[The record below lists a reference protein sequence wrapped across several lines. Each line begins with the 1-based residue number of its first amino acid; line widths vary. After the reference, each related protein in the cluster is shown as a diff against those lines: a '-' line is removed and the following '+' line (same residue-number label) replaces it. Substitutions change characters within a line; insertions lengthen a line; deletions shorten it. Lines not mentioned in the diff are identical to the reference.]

1 MTDRQKLAQQRAG
14 LVKQAKGLHD
24 LASHREWTP
33 EESAKV
39 DDIVAQIQLLDTRL
53 VAAEEYI
60 AADSAE
66 DTTEMEPVAEPA
78 AEPVADPEQ
87 VQQNNLARRIEK
99 LEGYLVS
106 NRRTAPAPLGS
117 PAFVRDLN
125 DRRLESDRR
134 SALQGWCLGREA
146 TVQHRAAA
154 QRTGLDLNN
163 DRLVLKRAQSTTVGD
178 GGYTIPQG
186 FLAELEKRLLYYNN
200 LRNVCRVIRTDTGN
214 PLPFPVTDDTGNP
227 ATVGAENT
235 APSETAMTFTQVLLG
250 SYRYESLV
258 LTSNELLRDSG
269 LDLAS
274 EIGGM
279 LGERIGRK
287 EATDFTTGNGTTAPQ
302 GVVTGSS
309 AGVTGATTTTITL
322 ANIMG
327 LIGSL
332 DYSYQQGASFMMHQA
347 VWNTIL
353 QLADSQ
359 SRPLFLDLLNG
370 NTPKLLGYP
379 VIVNNAMASSIAA
392 SAKTI
397 LFGDFSKYMIR
408 DIGDIEILRLNERY
422 AEKYQTG
429 FLSIHRSDAKV
440 MQTNAIKRITQPAT

>member
-1 MTDRQKLAQQRAG
+1 MTDRQKLATQRAG
-14 LVKQAKGLHD
+14 LVKQAKSLHD

-39 DDIVAQIQLLDTRL
+39 DDIVAQIQALDTRL
-53 VAAEEYI
+53 TSAEEAI
-60 AADSAE
+60 AADPAE
-66 DTTEMEPVAEPA
+66 DVMADMPEPDPTAT
-78 AEPVADPEQ
+78 PVPDPT
-87 VQQNNLARRIEK
+87 QQNNLARRIEK
-99 LEGYLVS
+99 LEGLLVS
-106 NRRTAPAPLGS
+106 NRRTAPVPLGS
-117 PAFVRDLN
+117 PAFVRDLD

-146 TVQHRAAA
+146 TAQHRLAA

-163 DRLVLKRAQSTTVGD
+163 DRLVLKRAAQSTTSGA

-186 FLAELEKRLLYYNN
+186 FLAELEKKLLYYNN
-200 LRNVCRVIRTDTGN
+200 LRNVSRVIRTDTGN

-287 EATDFTTGNGTTAPQ
+287 ETTDFTTGNGTTAPE

-332 DYSYQQGASFMMHQA
+332 DYAYQQGASFMMHQA
-347 VWNTIL
+347 IWNTIL

-370 NTPKLLGYP
+370 NAPKLLGYP
-379 VIVNNAMASSIAA
+379 VVINNAMASSIAA

-397 LFGDFSKYMIR
+397 LFGDFSKHMIR
-408 DIGDIEILRLNERY
+408 DIGDIEIIRLNERY
-422 AEKYQTG
+422 ADKYQTG
-429 FLSIHRSDAKV
+429 FLAINRCDAKV
-440 MQTNAIKRITQPAT
+440 MQSSAIKRITQPAS

>member
-1 MTDRQKLAQQRAG
+1 MTDRQKLATQRAG
-14 LVKQAKGLHD
+14 LVKQAKSLHD

-39 DDIVAQIQLLDTRL
+39 DDIVAQIQALDTRL
-53 VAAEEYI
+53 TSAEEAI
-60 AADSAE
+60 AADPAE
-66 DTTEMEPVAEPA
+66 DVMADMPEPDPTA
-78 AEPVADPEQ
+78 APVPDPT
-87 VQQNNLARRIEK
+87 QQNNLARRIEK
-99 LEGYLVS
+99 LEGLLVS

-117 PAFVRDLN
+117 PAFVRDLD

-146 TVQHRAAA
+146 TAQHRSAA

-163 DRLVLKRAQSTTVGD
+163 DRLVLKRSAQSTTSGA

-186 FLAELEKRLLYYNN
+186 FLAELEKKLLYYNN
-200 LRNVCRVIRTDTGN
+200 LRSVSRVIRTDTGN

-287 EATDFTTGNGTTAPQ
+287 ETTDFTTGNGTTAPE

-332 DYSYQQGASFMMHQA
+332 DYAYQQGASFMMHQA
-347 VWNTIL
+347 IWNTIL

-370 NTPKLLGYP
+370 NAPKLLGYP
-379 VIVNNAMASSIAA
+379 VVINNAMASSIAA

-397 LFGDFSKYMIR
+397 LFGDFSKHMIR
-408 DIGDIEILRLNERY
+408 DIGDIEIIRLNERY
-422 AEKYQTG
+422 ADKYQTG
-429 FLSIHRSDAKV
+429 FLAINRCDAKV
-440 MQTNAIKRITQPAT
+440 MQSSAIKRITQPAS

>member
-1 MTDRQKLAQQRAG
+1 MNERQKLATQRAG

-39 DDIVAQIQLLDTRL
+39 DDIVAQIQALDTRL
-53 VAAEEYI
+53 TSAEEAI
-60 AADSAE
+60 AADPAE
-66 DTTEMEPVAEPA
+66 DVMADMPEPDSTA
-78 AEPVADPEQ
+78 APVPDPT
-87 VQQNNLARRIEK
+87 QQNNLSRRIEK
-99 LEGYLVS
+99 LEGLLVS

-117 PAFVRDLN
+117 PAFVRDLD

-146 TVQHRAAA
+146 TAQHRSAA

-163 DRLVLKRAQSTTVGD
+163 DRLVLKRSAQSTTSGA

-186 FLAELEKRLLYYNN
+186 FLAELEKKLLYFNN
-200 LRNVCRVIRTDTGN
+200 LRNVSRVIRTDTGN

-235 APSETAMTFTQVLLG
+235 APSETALTFTQVLLG

-287 EATDFTTGNGTTAPQ
+287 ETTDFTTGNGTTAPE

-332 DYSYQQGASFMMHQA
+332 DYAYQQGASFMMHQA
-347 VWNTIL
+347 IWNTIL

-370 NTPKLLGYP
+370 NAPKLLGYP
-379 VIVNNAMASSIAA
+379 VVINNAMASSIAA

-397 LFGDFSKYMIR
+397 LFGDFSKHMIR
-408 DIGDIEILRLNERY
+408 DIGDIEIIRLNERY
-422 AEKYQTG
+422 ADKYQTG
-429 FLSIHRSDAKV
+429 FLAINRCDAKV
-440 MQTNAIKRITQPAT
+440 MQSSAIKRITQPAS

>member
-1 MTDRQKLAQQRAG
+1 MTDRQKLATQRAG
-14 LVKQAKGLHD
+14 LVKQAKSLHD

-39 DDIVAQIQLLDTRL
+39 DDIVAQIQALDTRL
-53 VAAEEYI
+53 TSAEEAI
-60 AADSAE
+60 AADPAE
-66 DTTEMEPVAEPA
+66 DVMADMPEPDPTA
-78 AEPVADPEQ
+78 APVPDPT
-87 VQQNNLARRIEK
+87 QQNNLARRIEK
-99 LEGYLVS
+99 LEGLLVS

-117 PAFVRDLN
+117 PAFVRDLD

-146 TVQHRAAA
+146 TAQHRSAA

-163 DRLVLKRAQSTTVGD
+163 DRLVLKRSAQSTTSGA

-186 FLAELEKRLLYYNN
+186 FLAELEKKLLYYNN
-200 LRNVCRVIRTDTGN
+200 LRNVSRVIRTDTGN

-287 EATDFTTGNGTTAPQ
+287 ETTDFTTGNGTTAPE

-332 DYSYQQGASFMMHQA
+332 DYAYQQGASFMMHQA

-370 NTPKLLGYP
+370 NAPKLLGYP
-379 VIVNNAMASSIAA
+379 VVINNAMASSIAA

-397 LFGDFSKYMIR
+397 LFGDFSKHMIR
-408 DIGDIEILRLNERY
+408 DIGDIEIIRLNERY
-422 AEKYQTG
+422 ADKYQTG
-429 FLSIHRSDAKV
+429 FLAINRCDAKV
-440 MQTNAIKRITQPAT
+440 MQSSAIKRITQPAS

>member
-1 MTDRQKLAQQRAG
+1 MNERQKLAQQRAG

-39 DDIVAQIQLLDTRL
+39 DDIVAQIQALDTRL
-53 VAAEEYI
+53 TSAEEAI
-60 AADSAE
+60 AADPEE
-66 DTTEMEPVAEPA
+66 DVMADMPEPDPTA
-78 AEPVADPEQ
+78 APVPDPT
-87 VQQNNLARRIEK
+87 QQNNLARRIEK
-99 LEGYLVS
+99 LEGLLVS

-117 PAFVRDLN
+117 PGFVRDFN

-146 TVQHRAAA
+146 TAQHRSAA

-163 DRLVLKRAQSTTVGD
+163 DRLVLKRSAQSTTAGA

-186 FLAELEKRLLYYNN
+186 FLAELEKKLLYYNN

-287 EATDFTTGNGTTAPQ
+287 ETTDFTTGNGTTAPE

-332 DYSYQQGASFMMHQA
+332 DYAYQQGASFMMHQA
-347 VWNTIL
+347 IWNTIL

-370 NTPKLLGYP
+370 NAPKLLGYP
-379 VIVNNAMASSIAA
+379 VVINNAMASSIAA
-392 SAKTI
+392 SAKTV
-397 LFGDFSKYMIR
+397 LFGDFSKHMIR
-408 DIGDIEILRLNERY
+408 DIGDIEIIRLNERY
-422 AEKYQTG
+422 ADKYQTG
-429 FLSIHRSDAKV
+429 FLAINRCDAKV
-440 MQTNAIKRITQPAT
+440 MQSSAIKRITQPAS

>member
-1 MTDRQKLAQQRAG
+1 MNERQKLAQQRAG

-39 DDIVAQIQLLDTRL
+39 DDIVAQIQALDVRL
-53 VAAEEYI
+53 TSAEEAI
-60 AADSAE
+60 AADPAE
-66 DTTEMEPVAEPA
+66 DAMADTPEPDPTAV
-78 AEPVADPEQ
+78 PVPNPT
-87 VQQNNLARRIEK
+87 QQNNLARRIEK

-117 PAFVRDLN
+117 PAFVRDLD
-125 DRRLESDRR
+125 DRHLESDRR

-146 TVQHRAAA
+146 TAQHRSAA

-163 DRLVLKRAQSTTVGD
+163 DRLVLKRSAQSTTSGA

-186 FLAELEKRLLYYNN
+186 FLAELEKKLLYYNN
-200 LRNVCRVIRTDTGN
+200 LRNVSRVIRTDTGN

-287 EATDFTTGNGTTAPQ
+287 ETTDFTTGNGTTAPE
-302 GVVTGSS
+302 GVVTGCS

-332 DYSYQQGASFMMHQA
+332 DYAYQQGASFMMHQA
-347 VWNTIL
+347 IWNSIL
-353 QLADSQ
+353 QLADNQ

-370 NTPKLLGYP
+370 NAPKLLGYP
-379 VIVNNAMASSIAA
+379 VVINNAMASSIAA
-392 SAKTI
+392 SAKTV
-397 LFGDFSKYMIR
+397 LFGDFSKHMIR
-408 DIGDIEILRLNERY
+408 DIGDIEIIRLNERY
-422 AEKYQTG
+422 ADKYQTG
-429 FLSIHRSDAKV
+429 FLAINRCDAKV
-440 MQTNAIKRITQPAT
+440 MQSSAIKRLTQPAS

>member
-39 DDIVAQIQLLDTRL
+39 DDIVAQIQALDTRL
-53 VAAEEYI
+53 TSAEEAI
-60 AADSAE
+60 AADPAE
-66 DTTEMEPVAEPA
+66 DVMADMPEPDSTA
-78 AEPVADPEQ
+78 APVPDPT
-87 VQQNNLARRIEK
+87 QQNNLSRRIEK
-99 LEGYLVS
+99 LEGLLVS

-117 PAFVRDLN
+117 PAFVRDLD

-146 TVQHRAAA
+146 TAQHRSAA

-163 DRLVLKRAQSTTVGD
+163 DRLVLKRSAQSTTSGA

-186 FLAELEKRLLYYNN
+186 FLAELEKKLLYFNN
-200 LRNVCRVIRTDTGN
+200 LRNVSRVIRTDTGN

-235 APSETAMTFTQVLLG
+235 APSETALTFTQVLLG

-287 EATDFTTGNGTTAPQ
+287 ETTDFTTGNGTTAPE

-332 DYSYQQGASFMMHQA
+332 DYAYQQGASFMMHQA
-347 VWNTIL
+347 IWNTIL

-370 NTPKLLGYP
+370 NAPKLLGYP
-379 VIVNNAMASSIAA
+379 VVINNAMASSIAA

-397 LFGDFSKYMIR
+397 LFGDFSKHMIR
-408 DIGDIEILRLNERY
+408 DIGDIEIIRLNERY
-422 AEKYQTG
+422 ADKYQTG
-429 FLSIHRSDAKV
+429 FLAINRCDAKV
-440 MQTNAIKRITQPAT
+440 MQSSAIKRITQPAS